1 MKGYTMW
8 LNKRKYEKL
17 TSQFPAD
24 LDDTLIIMMQFIGS
38 PAHIQRLYFRY
49 LTEDGLKGVQK

>member
-1 MKGYTMW
+1 MW